1 MFAKIDVNGN
11 DAHPLFTWLKGEKK
25 GLLGGKIKWN
35 FTKFLVGRDGQVIER
50 YSPTTE
56 PKDHRR
62 RHPRRPGCRRRLS
75 AWLLL
80 VPVGVLA
87 GFLAFVWHRLAVA
100 PGWRPRWVRWA
111 VALVLAALTA
121 LALAG
126 FDVWG
131 GWFTPAQMRPAV
143 WVGQAFLATC
153 LYLFLGLVPV
163 WLVCVGIWLVRGQPD
178 HGRAGRRRLNRVAS
192 PLVAALAVGVTAYG
206 AVEAAHPSVT
216 RFEVASPQ
224 LPQQFDGLR
233 IALVTDLHAGAV
245 RSASFTRQVV
255 DLVNAEHPDVVVI
268 AGDLVDGTAA
278 RYSPEIAPLA
288 DLEAPLGVYATTGN
302 HEMFRD
308 TANWVTAF
316 EDVGLT
322 MLQNSAV
329 PLQRDGATITLAGVH
344 DLTGEGEWAPDY
356 DAALGGTDAGAL
368 HPVRR
373 APAARRP
380 STSKG
385 AVSTSSCPATRT
397 AARCGRSTTWC
408 RWSSRCSRG
417 RPRSRGTTVVTSRG
431 AGAWGPAI
439 RVAAPPEVPIV
450 TLRRS

>member
-1 MFAKIDVNGN
+1 M
-11 DAHPLFTWLKGEKK
+11 
-25 GLLGGKIKWN
+25 
-35 FTKFLVGRDGQVIER
+35 
-50 YSPTTE
+50 
-56 PKDHRR
+56 
-62 RHPRRPGCRRRLS
+62 S
-75 AWLLL
+75 AWFLL

-100 PGWRPRWVRWA
+100 PGWGPRWVRWA

-163 WLVCVGIWLVRGQPD
+163 WLVCVGIWLARGRPD
-178 HGRAGRRRLNRVAS
+178 HGRAARRRLNRVAS

-206 AVEAAHPSVT
+206 AIEAANPSVT
-216 RFEVASPQ
+216 RFEVASPE

-288 DLEAPLGVYATTGN
+288 DLQAPLGVYATTGN

-356 DAALGGTDAGAL
+356 DAALGGTDAGAFTL
-368 HPVRR
+368 F
-373 APAARRP
+373 AAHQPLQALDVEGRGVDLQLSGHTHGGQMWP
-380 STSKG
+380 INYLVPLQQPMLEGK
-385 AVSTSSCPATRT
+385 ATV
-397 AARCGRSTTWC
+397 G
-408 RWSSRCSRG
+408 
-417 RPRSRGTTVVTSRG
+417 GTTVVTSRG

-439 RVAAPPEVPIV
+439 RVAAPPEVPII